1 MDDYRIILTQ
11 RAKDDIIDI
20 GDYISFILLEPEI
33 SISFI
38 KGLKNSIS
46 QLTLFPAKFPL
57 VQDDTLQSQGI
68 RCMPYKNYYIFYK
81 IVEIRQVVII
91 LRIGYNKRNWKDIL
105 T

>member
-46 QLTLFPAKFPL
+46 QPTLFPAKFPL

-81 IVEIRQVVII
+81 IVEIRHVVII